1 MVDLLSTLLPLCL
14 AATLSPVL
22 LTEQLLILGR
32 SGARS
37 GLAYLAG
44 VVVVLAAATA
54 VALVVGTTLQL
65 PGRPRLSAQTD
76 IGLGAAL
83 IVLGVAARLLGLRR
97 RPSGAG
103 HPAPKKTKKASGD
116 SPVAAFTLAVGSM
129 AADFTTL
136 ALVLVA
142 AKDIASSRA
151 DLLTL
156 VVAVLMLLVFGSL
169 PAWLPLLV
177 TAVSPRR
184 GLAALQGLSAFVTKH
199 GRTIVLI
206 LVVAVGVY
214 LVVRGIVRLG

>member
-1 MVDLLSTLLPLCL
+1 MIDLLSTLLPLCL

-22 LTEQLLILGR
+22 LTEQLLILGK

-44 VVVVLAAATA
+44 LVVVLAAATA
-54 VALVVGTTLQL
+54 VALLVGTTLQL
-65 PGRPRLSAQTD
+65 PARPHLSAQTD
-76 IGLGAAL
+76 IALGAAL
-83 IVLGVAARLLGLRR
+83 IVLGIAARLLGLRR
-97 RPSGAG
+97 RREGAG
-103 HPAPKKTKKASGD
+103 HAARKKTKSSD
-116 SPVAAFTLAVGSM
+116 SPLAAFTLAVGSM
-129 AADFTTL
+129 ATDVTTL

-142 AKDIASSRA
+142 AKDIAASRA
-151 DLLTL
+151 GLLTL
-156 VVAVLMLLVFGSL
+156 VVAVLMLLAFGSL

-177 TAVSPRR
+177 AALSPRR

-199 GRTIVLI
+199 GRTVVLI